1 MAYLDSPCKGICH
14 NRKFDGVL
22 MCCGCL
28 RYPKEIEEWFH
39 MTDYQRHQVL
49 KALPQRNPKQWRLM
63 NPNQEFPNDDNVK
76 V

>member
-63 NPNQEFPNDDNVK
+63 NPNQEFPK
-76 V
+76 

>member
-14 NRKFDGVL
+14 HRKFDGVL
-22 MCCGCL
+22 MCCGCM

-49 KALPQRNPKQWRLM
+49 KALPHRNPKQWRLM
-63 NPNQEFPNDDNVK
+63 NPNQELPKDDK
-76 V
+76 